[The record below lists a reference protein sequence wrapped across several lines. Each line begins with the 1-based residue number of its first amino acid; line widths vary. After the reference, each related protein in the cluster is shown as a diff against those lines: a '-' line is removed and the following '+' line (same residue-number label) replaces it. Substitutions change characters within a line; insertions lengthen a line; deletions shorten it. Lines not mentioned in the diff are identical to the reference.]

1 MKKAICIILC
11 VSAVLAFA
19 SCKKGGEDVSTTA
32 PSQSAVQEQTSSTAA
47 PVQSSASSEEKT
59 TQAEKAGEKT
69 TEKSA
74 EKTTA
79 QSTRENEATPVTVN
93 RALDWLEEFYGG
105 AYNVNAT
112 IKEGNIQYFKI
123 TDKQGNLYA
132 RVEVNLKTSHGK
144 EKVSHSGEENEF
156 IIEN

>member
-74 EKTTA
+74 EKTGVSSSKTVIVMVLLYVPVSKSFHLSLNPLI
-79 QSTRENEATPVTVN
+79 QHLVIFST
-93 RALDWLEEFYGG
+93 L
-105 AYNVNAT
+105 
-112 IKEGNIQYFKI
+112 
-123 TDKQGNLYA
+123 
-132 RVEVNLKTSHGK
+132 
-144 EKVSHSGEENEF
+144 
-156 IIEN
+156 